1 MALPH
6 TSYLICSTPRTGSS
20 LLCDA
25 LAGTGVAGRPEEY
38 FQFRARTGEPRRPR
52 EYFEGLEHAETEEIL
67 AILGSRTRDEEDE
80 ERYDPSRFPRYEDYL
95 TWTID
100 AATTPNGVFG
110 AKVMWGYF
118 NGFVTGLRW
127 AIPGRQR
134 LAVGQLVPSVFPNL
148 HYVWMTRQDKV
159 AQAVSLWRAIQSWS
173 WSSNQNAGANTADN
187 LHYSYNAIRHLRSD
201 IEQQDREW
209 SEYFELCGVT
219 PHVVVYEQ
227 LRTSLPETVTGM
239 LDFLGIST
247 ARGVAIPQLKRRTQS
262 DGLSNQWAERFR
274 RESGGRLDESA
285 GDRHGPRTIRAVADL
300 P

>member
-25 LAGTGVAGRPEEY
+25 LGGTGVAGRPEEY

-201 IEQQDREW
+201 IEQHDREW

-262 DGLSNQWAERFR
+262 DDLSNQWAERFR
-274 RESGGRLDESA
+274 QESGGRLDEVT
-285 GDRHGPRTIRAVADL
+285 GDRHGTRTIRAVADL

>member
-1 MALPH
+1 VALPH

-25 LAGTGVAGRPEEY
+25 LGGTGVAGRPEEY

-52 EYFEGLEHAETEEIL
+52 EYFEGLERAETEEIL

-201 IEQQDREW
+201 IEQHDREW
-209 SEYFELCGVT
+209 SEYFELCGAT

-227 LRTSLPETVTGM
+227 LRTSLPETVTGT

-262 DGLSNQWAERFR
+262 DDLSSQWAERFR
-274 RESGGRLDESA
+274 QESGGRLDEVA
-285 GDRHGPRTIRAVADL
+285 GDRHGTRTIRAVADL